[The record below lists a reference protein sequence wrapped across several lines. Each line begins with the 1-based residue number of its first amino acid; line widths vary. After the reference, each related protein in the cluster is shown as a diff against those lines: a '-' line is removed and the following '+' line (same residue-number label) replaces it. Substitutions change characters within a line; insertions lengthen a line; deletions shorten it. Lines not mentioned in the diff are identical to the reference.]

1 MDLLYKQEVYQIIG
15 ACMAVYNDK
24 GHGFVEPVYQECLE
38 IELAHQEIP
47 FEAQQQILL
56 HYRGVRLKQT
66 YIPDVFCYG
75 KIIVELKAAKQLNDE
90 HRAQLINYLKATGI
104 KLGLLLNFGTA
115 SGLQWE
121 RIVLSQNRPHDQ

>member
-38 IELAHQEIP
+38 IELATQEIP
-47 FEAQQQILL
+47 FEAQQQIQL
-56 HYRGVRLKQT
+56 HYRGIRPKQI

-75 KIIVELKAAKQLNDE
+75 KIIVELKAAKQLTDE

-104 KLGLLLNFGTA
+104 KLGLLVNFGCST
-115 SGLQWE
+115 GLQWE
-121 RIVLSQNRPHDQ
+121 RIVLSQNRPDT